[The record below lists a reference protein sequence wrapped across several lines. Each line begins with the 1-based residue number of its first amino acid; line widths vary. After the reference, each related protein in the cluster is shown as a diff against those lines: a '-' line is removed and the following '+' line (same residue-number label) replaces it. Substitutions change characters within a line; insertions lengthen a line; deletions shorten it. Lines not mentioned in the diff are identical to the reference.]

1 MRKLCLL
8 VVLTLLMFGC
18 QSKEEKELYKEIV
31 LIHQEQKFNEVVI
44 KTKEFKEKFPNS
56 KVLNQIEEK
65 EKEATETLKKQEEKR
80 KEEERKKLEA
90 EKIKVEKIKNLLSN
104 FNKKYD
110 EFKDVT
116 FYNTKQYTDDY
127 GNIHIYIGQSGK
139 EYNIESNSIWFR
151 VKFTYQGNDWVFFD
165 NIKIK
170 TDNNLYDVILTSE
183 EYRNKYTD
191 TIWGGGVIES
201 TDLLFVKNDIS
212 MLRDIVNSKE
222 VKIRYEGDKRSRDK
236 KLSDKDKN
244 NLAKVLE
251 IIEIYYGE

>member
-65 EKEATETLKKQEEKR
+65 EKEATEILKKQEEKR

-116 FYNTKQYTDDY
+116 FYNTKQYADDY

-139 EYNIESNSIWFR
+139 EYNIESNGIWFR

-191 TIWGGGVIES
+191 AIWGGGVIES

-222 VKIRYEGDKRSRDK
+222 VKIRYEGNKRRRDK
-236 KLSDKDKN
+236 KLSDKDKK